1 MHACINILLNS
12 VDANND
18 PLTSRLNCVVRFYV
32 GLLFAVFMPSI
43 FFPLL
48 CSFPLPFLFPCCASS
63 PCCASP
69 FCSSFS
75 QQGTSSCRS
84 VNIAKLA
91 TRLHMSEC
99 LGSWLHLDTS
109 RHVSR
114 RNDGLP
120 LALGDT
126 PTSLC
131 LEKWLSYSVQLNSET
146 PGESSVLTQI
156 HRMHFQVGH
165 FQTA

>member
-1 MHACINILLNS
+1 MLAFYLLS
-12 VDANND
+12 
-18 PLTSRLNCVVRFYV
+18 SCH
-32 GLLFAVFMPSI
+32 PS
-43 FFPLL
+43 
-48 CSFPLPFLFPCCASS
+48 SS
-63 PCCASP
+63 PCCVPSL
-69 FCSSFS
+69 CLSFS
-75 QQGTSSCRS
+75 PAVLLPPAVPPPSALLLSEQGTSSRRS
-84 VNIAKLA
+84 ETMAKLA
-91 TRLHMSEC
+91 IRLHMSEC